1 MSIFHFYSHVVSHYT
16 GFAREHVGAK
26 VEYGSSRVRIHGERS
41 LGNNSMVRFNTFYQV
56 PEYCDMN
63 KIKGKFDGK
72 TVIITI
78 PTIPDKVPKKPQ
90 EPPKEAPQET
100 EANPADEN
108 QDAPTPTD
116 DNQEKTKSTTE
127 SKEVVDHEISP
138 PPNAS
143 QESMHQKGQEEVQE
157 KAEITKVESRKQV
170 DQETST
176 PTKDTEESKSQ
187 EVQQKAAITKVVSKK
202 QVDQE
207 TSTQTKDTEESK
219 SQEVQEKAAIT
230 KVESKKQVDQE
241 TSTPTKDTEESK
253 SQEGQEGIP
262 PKEDSTKVGHDG
274 STSTPQEHT
283 KESIPQK
290 EEEETPPKATFSRND
305 KLQGEGK
312 FAEEKQNAI
321 GEEASEDHSKKD
333 LESGKAH
340 EMDGVEDSP
349 IGEIKEE
356 RNGLRTFEGD
366 KMHGKVGNDVGHK
379 SDDEKVRPEST
390 RRSRIKEVAVSAS
403 QTVTSLAKR
412 FNEEDKQRMI
422 YMGAAVLVVALG
434 VYATYKLRLRRP

>member
-1 MSIFHFYSHVVSHYT
+1 MSTYQDLEAKYETEETQESIILRLQLPD

-26 VEYGSSRVRIHGERS
+26 VEYGSARVRIHGERS
-41 LGNNSMVRFNTFYQV
+41 LRNNSMVRFDTFYKV

-63 KIKGKFDGK
+63 RIKGKFDGK

-78 PTIPDKVPKKPQ
+78 PTIPGKVPKKEPQ
-90 EPPKEAPQET
+90 EPPKEPPQVT
-100 EANPADEN
+100 EANPDEN

-127 SKEVVDHEISP
+127 SKEEVDHETSP

-157 KAEITKVESRKQV
+157 KA
-170 DQETST
+170 
-176 PTKDTEESKSQ
+176 
-187 EVQQKAAITKVVSKK
+187 AIT
-202 QVDQE
+202 E
-207 TSTQTKDTEESK
+207 
-219 SQEVQEKAAIT
+219 
-230 KVESKKQVDQE
+230 VESKKQVDQE

-262 PKEDSTKVGHDG
+262 PKDDSTKVGHDG

-290 EEEETPPKATFSRND
+290 GEEETPPKATFSTND
-305 KLQGEGK
+305 KLQGEEK
-312 FAEEKQNAI
+312 FAEEKQKAI

-356 RNGLRTFEGD
+356 RKGLRTFEGD
-366 KMHGKVGNDVGHK
+366 KMHGEVGNDVGHK
-379 SDDEKVRPEST
+379 SDDEKAMPEST
-390 RRSRIKEVAVSAS
+390 KRSRIKEVAVSAS

>member
-1 MSIFHFYSHVVSHYT
+1 MSTYQDLEAKYETEETPDSIT
-16 GFAREHVGAK
+16 LRLLLPDGFAREHVGAK

-262 PKEDSTKVGHDG
+262 
-274 STSTPQEHT
+274 
-283 KESIPQK
+283 QK
-290 EEEETPPKATFSRND
+290 KIVQKND